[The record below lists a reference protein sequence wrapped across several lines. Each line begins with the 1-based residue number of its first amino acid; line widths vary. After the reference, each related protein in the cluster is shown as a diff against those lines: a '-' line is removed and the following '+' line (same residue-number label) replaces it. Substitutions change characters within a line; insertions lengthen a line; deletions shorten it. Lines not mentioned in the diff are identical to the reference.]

1 MHPPSAVE
9 INWQGAWVYA
19 TSYAILVSDDE
30 ENWTK
35 VYENRQG
42 DGGHPISVSTEVV
55 DWDILR
61 ESKGAFDGDDAT
73 CWKSRENNDEW
84 VQVDLEKVYKIGRM
98 TIEWVAEFG
107 RIFDIQTSLD
117 GKNWTTVYR
126 QLHGIGEKEEIHMYQ
141 NARYVRM
148 KGYAMGRGSGY
159 TVKELQI
166 FEWQKGDPTVNP
178 VVEALPE
185 KKVVEVGEGSY
196 VVDNM
201 NLRQP
206 REPYYVTENIHAPI
220 VSNDWWSSVLYQ
232 RLSDAIVTLPYA
244 MQYTET
250 GLGLYY
256 ANEQY
261 ITNSSEWGASGVIGS
276 GCEQNDLTVK
286 TAAIKHT
293 PSSKVDRYDDWSV
306 DVVWSDDD
314 TPKMKTTMV
323 KGSHLFTIHFPI
335 RRK

>member
-1 MHPPSAVE
+1 MFATDGKMTTAWGAVATEAETKEENDQKLKQWMDIDLGASAEVSSLE

-42 DGGHPISVSTEVV
+42 DGGHPISASTEVV

-148 KGYAMGRGSGY
+148 KGYVMGRGSGY

-178 VVEALPE
+178 A
-185 KKVVEVGEGSY
+185 
-196 VVDNM
+196 
-201 NLRQP
+201 
-206 REPYYVTENIHAPI
+206 
-220 VSNDWWSSVLYQ
+220 VS
-232 RLSDAIVTLPYA
+232 RMI
-244 MQYTET
+244 
-250 GLGLYY
+250 
-256 ANEQY
+256 
-261 ITNSSEWGASGVIGS
+261 
-276 GCEQNDLTVK
+276 
-286 TAAIKHT
+286 
-293 PSSKVDRYDDWSV
+293 
-306 DVVWSDDD
+306 
-314 TPKMKTTMV
+314 
-323 KGSHLFTIHFPI
+323 
-335 RRK
+335 